1 MKKEKVIRF
10 IYMYIIVFA
19 ILIGV
24 QYAFLDEVS
33 ILNSLFMP
41 AVVAFLSL
49 AVRSNVK
56 KEEEEVRRNE
66 FMGKKKKY

>member
-1 MKKEKVIRF
+1 MKKEKIKRF
-10 IYMYIIVFA
+10 IYMYILVFA
-19 ILIGV
+19 IIIAV

-56 KEEEEVRRNE
+56 KDEEAARNNE
-66 FMGKKKKY
+66 QMGKK

>member
-1 MKKEKVIRF
+1 MKKEKIIRF

-24 QYAFLDEVS
+24 QYLFLDEVS
-33 ILNSLFMP
+33 IMNSLLMP

-49 AVRSNVK
+49 AVRSNVQ
-56 KEEEEVRRNE
+56 KEEEEIRRGE
-66 FMGKKKKY
+66 FMGKKK

>member
-19 ILIGV
+19 IIIGV

-56 KEEEEVRRNE
+56 KEEDEIRRKE
-66 FMGKKKKY
+66 FARKK

>member
-19 ILIGV
+19 IIIGV

-66 FMGKKKKY
+66 FMGKKKRY

>member
-1 MKKEKVIRF
+1 MNKEKIRRF

-19 ILIGV
+19 IIIGV

-56 KEEEEVRRNE
+56 KDEEAARRNE
-66 FMGKKKKY
+66 LDGKR

>member
-1 MKKEKVIRF
+1 MKKEKIRRF
-10 IYMYIIVFA
+10 IYMYIFVFA
-19 ILIGV
+19 IIIAL
-24 QYAFLDEVS
+24 QYLFLDEVS

-56 KEEEEVRRNE
+56 KDEEAARRNE
-66 FMGKKKKY
+66 HNGKR